1 MRWPLALEP
10 LVAAPD
16 PAASNRS
23 PERASPPR
31 RATPVA
37 AHRPIDPAG
46 SGRARRGLGP
56 IRSIVALGVVTLVV
70 GGLAMVVLGAD
81 AGGAGAEVSP
91 RPTRTARA
99 TAKPTAEAV
108 KATATPEAVAAAT
121 DVCRP
126 ILDVPCSL
134 GAGRYAPAGLSP
146 AVDFTLGKGWSTELA
161 VDDLLVLSRD
171 EGLLTLASRV
181 KPPAGVGPTRSVPAR
196 PRRSSRPFA
205 ATDGVKSTKPASVTI
220 DGHKGRSVDVTPTGS
235 ARRAV
240 FRAGGRTLYV
250 EPKPDHAAG
259 RARQRRRP
267 DRPRDRARRRAY
279 AATDPRH
286 GGRRREHDRLP
297 LTVGCGTSGA
307 VRWSYRTIDAGT
319 SGAHASARGSTVG
332 LPATSARA
340 SPVR

>member
-1 MRWPLALEP
+1 MALALEP

-16 PAASNRS
+16 PAVANRS
-23 PERASPPR
+23 PERVSPPR

-81 AGGAGAEVSP
+81 AGGAGAEDSP

-108 KATATPEAVAAAT
+108 KATATPEVVAAAT

-146 AVDFTLGKGWSTELA
+146 AVDFTLGKGWSTGLA

-181 KPPAGVGPTRSVPAR
+181 KPPAGEADEFGAGTAKAIVKAV
-196 PRRSSRPFA
+196 A

-220 DGHKGRSVDVTPTGS
+220 DGHKGRSVDLTPTGP

-250 EPKPDHAAG
+250 EPKRTTRLVALDSDDGPIVLVIEPADGHTL
-259 RARQRRRP
+259 RQIL
-267 DRPRDRARRRAY
+267 DTADVVA
-279 AATDPRH
+279 
-286 GGRRREHDRLP
+286 
-297 LTVGCGTSGA
+297 S
-307 VRWSYRTIDAGT
+307 TIAF
-319 SGAHASARGSTVG
+319 R
-332 LPATSARA
+332 
-340 SPVR
+340 